1 MQNRGIRGESCIL
14 KFCSIYIQF
23 NSLTFCD
30 PMDCSMPGF
39 PVHHQLP
46 ELTQT
51 HVHRVTEAILPSH
64 PLSSPPPSA
73 FSLSQHQGLF
83 KWVSSLHQVAKV
95 LEFQLK
101 TLCSSRPDYNSRG
114 HEATLL
120 WIHFQSSQL
129 GQHSYELTG
138 PARPRLPHPCIA
150 EHSTGLQWL
159 QAWAHPLP
167 PLAQNMY
174 WTWCMWEISCF
185 SSTGCQS
192 QSSCVPPQG
201 AGDLKSFLC
210 PSERIFLPSFPTSI
224 HSSQCVLCLDPASCG
239 RWNTASFENSCAL
252 LMKWKC
258 WNHKSK
264 VWWCQHFLQLRRE
277 HILGEKVRLE

>member
-1 MQNRGIRGESCIL
+1 
-14 KFCSIYIQF
+14 
-23 NSLTFCD
+23 
-30 PMDCSMPGF
+30 MDCSMPGF

-51 HVHRVTEAILPSH
+51 HVHRVIDAILPSH

-83 KWVSSLHQVAKV
+83 KWVISLHQVAKV

-138 PARPRLPHPCIA
+138 PARPGLPHPRIT

-159 QAWAHPLP
+159 QAWAYPLP

-201 AGDLKSFLC
+201 GRGPEVISLPHWRDL
-210 PSERIFLPSFPTSI
+210 PAFLPHIYSAFSMCTMLG
-224 HSSQCVLCLDPASCG
+224 SSL
-239 RWNTASFENSCAL
+239 
-252 LMKWKC
+252 
-258 WNHKSK
+258 
-264 VWWCQHFLQLRRE
+264 
-277 HILGEKVRLE
+277 LGEVKYGFIWEQLCFAHEMKVLESQVEGVMMPAFLTS